1 MIAALKTGRNS
12 IGAETD
18 PDYCRMAARYLKAE
32 ASDFFSTAKLVFEK
46 AVEHEGLSLN
56 EDKELYHIGPAKKK
70 LEQV

>member
-46 AVEHEGLSLN
+46 ATLHDGISIN
-56 EDKELYHIGPAKKK
+56 EDEELYNIGPAKKK
-70 LEQV
+70 LGQG